1 MTLDENFDVKYVNY
15 GPFPLRDEDIDHLG
29 VFQISVNTAVTSLRV
44 EHAKVLRVS
53 SSVSAF
59 VDNEGH
65 HRGFYFAQIDYVPG
79 DRDSAK

>member
-1 MTLDENFDVKYVNY
+1 M
-15 GPFPLRDEDIDHLG
+15 
-29 VFQISVNTAVTSLRV
+29 TSLRV
-44 EHAKVLRVS
+44 EHARVLRVS

-79 DRDSAK
+79 NRDSAK